1 MPSKD
6 DPASMGADMLVISVQ
21 PVPTIGLRANLI
33 GLKDLY
39 SQLMKTAFAAMLQY
53 RAALVIWMIS
63 QVLEPVIYLIVWT
76 SVTQASGGKVG
87 GYTRSDFAAYFL
99 VLMLVNHLTYT
110 WIMYEYDYRV
120 RQGSLSASLL
130 RPIHPIH
137 SDIADNLSSKIVS
150 TPGLL
155 LVSIVLAVIFRPT
168 IHILPWATIA
178 AVPAIVLAFLVRFL
192 IEWML
197 ALVAF
202 WTTRV
207 NAINQMYFVVLLFL
221 SGQIAPLSLYPRVVQ
236 VVASVLPFR
245 WMVSFPVELILGNLT
260 PHQALI
266 GFAAQAGWLAAALFC
281 VRATWRAGV
290 RQYSAVGA

>member
-1 MPSKD
+1 MQESDWGTGSGAESSTELTQPGLVGSKR
-6 DPASMGADMLVISVQ
+6 PALHWFMFFYI
-21 PVPTIGLRANLI
+21 
-33 GLKDLY
+33 
-39 SQLMKTAFAAMLQY
+39 QLMKTAFASMLQY

-63 QVLEPVIYLIVWT
+63 QVLDPVIYLIVWS
-76 SVTQASGGKVG
+76 SVTQASDGQVG

-130 RPIHPIH
+130 RPVHPIH
-137 SDIADNLSSKIVS
+137 SDIADNLSSKLVS

-155 LVSIVLAVIFRPT
+155 LVALGLAFIFHPVIR
-168 IHILPWATIA
+168 LEPWALAA
-178 AVPAIVLAFLVRFL
+178 AVPAIMLAFLLRFL
-192 IEWML
+192 LEWTL

-207 NAINQMYFVVLLFL
+207 NAINQMYFVILLFL
-221 SGQIAPLSLYPRVVQ
+221 SGQVAPLTLFPQIIQSL
-236 VVASVLPFR
+236 ASVLPFR
-245 WMVSFPVELILGNLT
+245 WMVSFPVELILGSLT
-260 PHQALI
+260 PNQALA
-266 GFAAQAGWLAAALFC
+266 GFAAQAVWLVAAFIL
-281 VRATWRAGV
+281 VRSVWRHGV